1 MDSALYPEHKA
12 LVGELVQLQDVGR
25 LPHAMLLT
33 SDSGLGLKEVC
44 QQLAHALLKGQG
56 EHLSRTLPS
65 CCLQE
70 RMETFGGLRPL
81 RASQALASIKCVSPA
96 SSFPRLRVMER

>member
-44 QQLAHALLKGQG
+44 QQLAHALLKRAG
-56 EHLSRTLPS
+56 
-65 CCLQE
+65 
-70 RMETFGGLRPL
+70 
-81 RASQALASIKCVSPA
+81 RASESDTAELLSAGTH
-96 SSFPRLRVMER
+96 